1 MKIERKT
8 IKTKPDRVRQ
18 RRKEQG
24 NMKKW
29 VMLAERKRQEITDR
43 EIERLIQ
50 FSKNMM
56 VMIGLFAVACIA
68 VVTVAA
74 IFAR

>member
-1 MKIERKT
+1 MFNNNNQKEEK
-8 IKTKPDRVRQ
+8 DR
-18 RRKEQG
+18 
-24 NMKKW
+24 MKKW

-56 VMIGLFAVACIA
+56 IMIGLFAVACVA

>member
-43 EIERLIQ
+43 EIEKLIQ

-56 VMIGLFAVACIA
+56 VMIGLFTVACIA

>member
-1 MKIERKT
+1 MQVFNNNNQKEEK
-8 IKTKPDRVRQ
+8 DR
-18 RRKEQG
+18 
-24 NMKKW
+24 MKKW
-29 VMLAERKRQEITDR
+29 VMLADRKRQEITDR

>member
-1 MKIERKT
+1 
-8 IKTKPDRVRQ
+8 
-18 RRKEQG
+18 
-24 NMKKW
+24 MKKW
-29 VMLAERKRQEITDR
+29 VMLADRKRQEITDR

>member
-1 MKIERKT
+1 
-8 IKTKPDRVRQ
+8 
-18 RRKEQG
+18 
-24 NMKKW
+24 MKKW

-56 VMIGLFAVACIA
+56 IMIGLFTVACVA

>member
-1 MKIERKT
+1 MNNNQKEEK
-8 IKTKPDRVRQ
+8 DR
-18 RRKEQG
+18 
-24 NMKKW
+24 MKKW

-43 EIERLIQ
+43 EIEKLIQ

>member
-1 MKIERKT
+1 MNNNQKEEK
-8 IKTKPDRVRQ
+8 DR
-18 RRKEQG
+18 
-24 NMKKW
+24 MKKW
-29 VMLAERKRQEITDR
+29 VMLAERKRQKITDR

>member
-1 MKIERKT
+1 MNNNQKEEK
-8 IKTKPDRVRQ
+8 DR
-18 RRKEQG
+18 
-24 NMKKW
+24 MKKW
-29 VMLAERKRQEITDR
+29 VMLADRKRQEITDR

>member
-1 MKIERKT
+1 MNNNQKEEK
-8 IKTKPDRVRQ
+8 DR
-18 RRKEQG
+18 
-24 NMKKW
+24 MKKW

>member
-1 MKIERKT
+1 
-8 IKTKPDRVRQ
+8 
-18 RRKEQG
+18 
-24 NMKKW
+24 MKKW
-29 VMLAERKRQEITDR
+29 VMLADRKRQEITDR

-50 FSKNMM
+50 FSKNMI
-56 VMIGLFAVACIA
+56 MIGLFAVACMA

>member
-1 MKIERKT
+1 MNNNQKEEK
-8 IKTKPDRVRQ
+8 DR
-18 RRKEQG
+18 
-24 NMKKW
+24 MKKW
-29 VMLAERKRQEITDR
+29 VMLADRKRQEITDR
-43 EIERLIQ
+43 EIEKLIQ